1 MRLRQREPGTSLHC
15 PRRAFVA
22 LRRSVAWLESVVEEY
37 CIEVLVAEAVK
48 IA

>member
-1 MRLRQREPGTSLHC
+1 MRPRQREAGTSLHC

-22 LRRSVAWLESVVEEY
+22 LRRSVAWLESVVEEN
-37 CIEVLVAEAVK
+37 CIELPVAEAAK

>member
-1 MRLRQREPGTSLHC
+1 MRLCQREAGTSLHC